1 MAANRKKN
9 GMIARGQRGN
19 LLFGLCFSMVL
30 AVLLMLP
37 SGCQDSASTAKA
49 PQTQPAGDKMVEP
62 AQAKTQAQGQGTE
75 PAEVQATVV
84 SPRISFDKVVHDF
97 GEIGPETKH
106 TAQFQFT
113 NTGNAPLVITKVGS
127 CCGVTTKGVKD
138 GQAYAPRESGVLEV
152 DYPAVLYPGAVR
164 KELHVQTNDPE
175 HAVVTLTLK
184 ATIVRRVD
192 YKPERLRLFLRQ
204 ENAGSSDITLTS
216 LDGRSFSIT
225 GFRSTANAV
234 SAEFDP
240 AVTATEFVL
249 KPKVDMEKLPR
260 NLRGQISID
269 LTHPECRNVRVL
281 YDVLPEFTINPP
293 QVMLFNLK
301 ANEPVQREIWILS
314 NYQDEFEIESA
325 TSQKET
331 VKLLEHKK
339 VGNRYQLRV
348 EVTPPAQEGERA
360 VLADVLEV
368 KIKGGDTL
376 SIPFRG
382 FY

>member
-1 MAANRKKN
+1 MAANRN
-9 GMIARGQRGN
+9 TSGTIARGERRDW
-19 LLFGLCFSMVL
+19 LFGLCFSTVL
-30 AVLLMLP
+30 TLLLVLP
-37 SGCQDSASTAKA
+37 SGCQDSASPAKA
-49 PQTQPAGDKMVEP
+49 PQTQPAGDEGVEP
-62 AQAKTQAQGQGTE
+62 AQTTTQAPGTE
-75 PAEVQATVV
+75 PVEVQASVV
-84 SPRISFDKVVHDF
+84 VPRVSFDKLVHDF
-97 GEIGPETKH
+97 GEIGPETKQ
-106 TAQFQFT
+106 TAEFKFT
-113 NTGNAPLVITKVGS
+113 NTGDAPLIITKVGS

-138 GQAYAPRESGVLEV
+138 GQKYAPGESGVLQV
-152 DYPAVLYPGAVR
+152 DYPAGAYPGAV
-164 KELHVQTNDPE
+164 KKQLHVQTNDPE
-175 HAVVTLTLK
+175 HAVVTLTFT

-204 ENAGSSDITLTS
+204 ENAGSGDITLTS
-216 LDGRSFSIT
+216 LDGRPFSIT
-225 GFRSTANAV
+225 GFRSTANAL

-249 KPKVDMEKLPR
+249 KPKADMEKLRR

-269 LTHPECRNVRVL
+269 LTHPECKNVRVL

-301 ANEPVQREIWILS
+301 ANEPVQREIWVLS
-314 NYQDEFEIESA
+314 NYQDQFEIESA

-331 VKLLEHKK
+331 VKLLEYKK

-348 EVTPPAQEGERA
+348 EVTPPAPEGDRA

-368 KIKGGDTL
+368 KIKDGETL